1 LLTPNTLM
9 R

>member
-1 LLTPNTLM
+1 LTPNTLM

>member
-1 LLTPNTLM
+1 MLINTLM